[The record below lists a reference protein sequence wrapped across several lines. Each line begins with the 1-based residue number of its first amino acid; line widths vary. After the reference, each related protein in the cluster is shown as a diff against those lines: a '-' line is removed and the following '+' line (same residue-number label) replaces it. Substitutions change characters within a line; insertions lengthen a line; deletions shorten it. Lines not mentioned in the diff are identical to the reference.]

1 MIDPQG
7 HVGDD
12 PFRRYSTSRS
22 IAKEEDRLTAARI
35 GFKQTRDV
43 AYWPKA
49 DIRAALCDVRFRR

>member
-12 PFRRYSTSRS
+12 LFRRYSSS
-22 IAKEEDRLTAARI
+22 IEEQDRLTAARI

-43 AYWPKA
+43 AFWPKA
-49 DIRAALCDVRFRR
+49 DILIARANVRFRG

>member
-12 PFRRYSTSRS
+12 LFRRYSTSRS
-22 IAKEEDRLTAARI
+22 IEEEDRLTAARI

-43 AYWPKA
+43 AFWPKA
-49 DIRAALCDVRFRR
+49 DMKWTPRDVRFRG

>member
-43 AYWPKA
+43 AYWPQSGHSSCS
-49 DIRAALCDVRFRR
+49 L